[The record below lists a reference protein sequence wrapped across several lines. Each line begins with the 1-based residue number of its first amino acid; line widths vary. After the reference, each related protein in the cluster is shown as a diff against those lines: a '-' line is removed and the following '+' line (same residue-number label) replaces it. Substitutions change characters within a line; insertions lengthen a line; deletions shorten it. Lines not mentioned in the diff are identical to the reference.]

1 MLRISFLST
10 QMENDFYDSTAR
22 PWKEANFDL
31 KYFWA
36 VFVALTAL
44 ATTFANAL
52 VLLAVWKDPNKN
64 LQRSPSNLLIA
75 SQAMADFFVGLV
87 QEPLCAWWI
96 LTFSSIAVHAI
107 EAVSSLFLVSSVLH
121 AVALSFDRYVA
132 VARPLQHNVTI
143 TKRRVFLWILVI
155 WISSI
160 VYMSYRTILRE
171 LNYSI
176 TLINIISGAH
186 TVLPSVISVL
196 FYIRL
201 YCMLKNL
208 RKGAR
213 DLDESGKMVINA
225 YQRER
230 NMTKAMV
237 VALCLFLFCL
247 TPWFVFYQVIGA
259 CPTCEE
265 HESYQMYLFAI
276 FYYIFTM
283 KSLLNPFLYAW
294 RLPKYKAVFKTLLK
308 TGRNNHRRIEVIN
321 LSETSWDVNMLHKWD
336 PTLKN
341 NFSTGRLLVDEA
353 KIVSQTRKIKTFPLI

>member
-1 MLRISFLST
+1 
-10 QMENDFYDSTAR
+10 MESDSYDPTGR

-36 VFVALTAL
+36 AFVALTAL
-44 ATTFANAL
+44 ATTFTNAL

-75 SQAMADFFVGLV
+75 SQALADFFVGLV
-87 QEPLCAWWI
+87 QDPLCAWWI
-96 LTFSSIAVHAI
+96 LTFSSVAVHTI

-132 VARPLQHNVTI
+132 VARPLQYNVTI
-143 TKRRVFLWILVI
+143 TKRRVFFWILII

-160 VYMSYRTILRE
+160 VYLSYRTILRE
-171 LNYSI
+171 LDFSI
-176 TLINIISGAH
+176 VLINIISGVH
-186 TVLPSVISVL
+186 TVLPSGISVM

-201 YCMLKNL
+201 YCMVKNL
-208 RKGAR
+208 RKGASS
-213 DLDESGKMVINA
+213 LDESGKMVINA

-230 NMTKAMV
+230 NMTKATL

-265 HESYQMYLFAI
+265 HEPYQLYLFAI

-294 RLPKYKAVFKTLLK
+294 RLPKYKAIFKSLLRTNGNK
-308 TGRNNHRRIEVIN
+308 Q
-321 LSETSWDVNMLHKWD
+321 
-336 PTLKN
+336 P
-341 NFSTGRLLVDEA
+341 STNRSDE
-353 KIVSQTRKIKTFPLI
+353 LI